1 MRTVDRVTVTD
12 PGTMGRT
19 VVLAAPRDPLVN
31 PTSLTVKTIKAAE
44 AADQMEVEME
54 RRRVLFPAPLDG
66 ARFPQLR
73 GNLTPSHGKA
83 RVTDGVI
90 IASIGH

>member
-1 MRTVDRVTVTD
+1 MAVAAAEDRV
-12 PGTMGRT
+12 
-19 VVLAAPRDPLVN
+19 
-31 PTSLTVKTIKAAE
+31 
-44 AADQMEVEME
+44 EVEME

-66 ARFPQLR
+66 ARFPRLR
-73 GNLTPSHGKA
+73 DNLTPSHGKA